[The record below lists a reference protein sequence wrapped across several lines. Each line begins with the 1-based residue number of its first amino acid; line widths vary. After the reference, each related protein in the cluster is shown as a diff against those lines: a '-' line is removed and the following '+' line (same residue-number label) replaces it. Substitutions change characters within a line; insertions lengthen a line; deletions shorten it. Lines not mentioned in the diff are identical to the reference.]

1 MNTFLFQ
8 VHVFQF
14 LLLFLGIVT
23 AIAITSS
30 AIGLK
35 KCSLAA
41 EVKKYKSIIKKKKTN
56 HDKIVFLVKLK
67 SNSIVLIS
75 KALIDLNISHEEFIF
90 FNK

>member
-30 AIGLK
+30 ATGLK

-56 HDKIVFLVKLK
+56 HDKIVFLVKFK